1 VDGPAPAA
9 PALRRRLII
18 LAILAVAVVVRLAAV
33 LLIEV
38 DPRAHWSYDMSWYD
52 GAARRLAKGWGYIGV
67 DAAPT
72 AAWPPGYPLVL
83 AALYL
88 LVGPSLLAAKLLNV
102 VLAAATVLLTYLIA
116 RELRRPVAGLV
127 GAAILAVFP
136 GWVLFAPLVLSEALF
151 AFLFCL
157 ALWVFIRW
165 DARGGAGTG
174 SWLGLGVFLG
184 ATSLVR
190 GVGFFLLPVFA
201 STRLLEGASWRAVG
215 RTTLAAAAGVVIAMI
230 PWTVR
235 NHLRLGYPILI
246 ASDGAFAL
254 YVGNS
259 PIATGYHDM
268 TMREPYLAR
277 FGELIEQP
285 NPRGEVEV
293 VRAEM
298 REALAWMV
306 RNPHRVAAL
315 VPAKIFYMW
324 KDDRG
329 ARTWMKEGL
338 ARRLSPGAQEA
349 LFGAVDAFYWAVLAL
364 ALLGVRRFLPRDGA
378 GAVALPLTIAWM
390 TMLHAIFFFGSS
402 RLHVPLL
409 PVLSIMA
416 ASEIVALVGRRA
428 LTPAPTG

>member
-1 VDGPAPAA
+1 MDVPAPAA
-9 PALRRRLII
+9 PAHRRRLIL
-18 LAILAVAVVVRLAAV
+18 LAIVAVAVLVRLAAV
-33 LLIEV
+33 LLVEV

-83 AALYL
+83 AGVYL
-88 LVGPSLLAAKLLNV
+88 LVGPSILAAKLLNV
-102 VLAAATVLLTYLIA
+102 LLAAGTVWLAYLIA
-116 RELRRPVAGLV
+116 CELRRPVAGLV
-127 GAAILAVFP
+127 AAAILAVFP
-136 GWVLFAPLVLSEALF
+136 GWVLFAPLVLSEVLF
-151 AFLFCL
+151 VFLFCL
-157 ALWVFIRW
+157 ALWLFVRW

-190 GVGFFLLPVFA
+190 GVGFFLIPVFA
-201 STRLLEGASWRAVG
+201 SARLLEGASWRAVS
-215 RTTLAAAAGVVIAMI
+215 RLTLAAAAGVVIAVL

-268 TMREPYLAR
+268 TMREPYLER
-277 FGELIEQP
+277 FDELIALP
-285 NPRGEVEV
+285 NPRGEVET

-298 REALAWMV
+298 REALAWMA
-306 RNPHRVAAL
+306 RHPHRVAAL
-315 VPAKIFYMW
+315 VPAKVFYMW

-338 ARRLSPGAQEA
+338 ARRLSPEAQEA
-349 LFGAVDAFYWAVLAL
+349 LFGVVDVYYWAVLAL
-364 ALLGVRRFLPRDGA
+364 ALVGSRRFLPRDGA
-378 GAVALPLTIAWM
+378 GAVVLPLTVAWM
-390 TMLHAIFFFGSS
+390 TVLHAVFFFGSS

-409 PVLSIMA
+409 PVLAIMA
-416 ASEIVALVGRRA
+416 ATEIVASLERRA
-428 LTPAPTG
+428 LRPVPTG